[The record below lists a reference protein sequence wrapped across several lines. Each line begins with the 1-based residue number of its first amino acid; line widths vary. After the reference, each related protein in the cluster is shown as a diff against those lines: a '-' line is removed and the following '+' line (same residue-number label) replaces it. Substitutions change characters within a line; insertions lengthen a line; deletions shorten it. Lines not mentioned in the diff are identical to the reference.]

1 MIDLHCH
8 VLHGIDDGAQTLD
21 DAVALVRS
29 AAAAGAHRMVAT
41 PHVSR
46 RYPNDA
52 QTIGLH
58 VEELSSRLA
67 TEKIPVE
74 ICAGAEIA
82 AAVAAEIECE
92 QLAALRLGGGEWL
105 LLEPPFAPN
114 APLLGSLVE
123 GLQRQGHRIVLA
135 HPERCHAF
143 HRDPGLL
150 EALVRAGALTSV
162 TAGSLAGRFGGD
174 ARSFALD
181 LAGARML
188 HNVASDAHDL
198 VRRPPG
204 MAAEILQAGL
214 GGLADWLTQ
223 DVPAAILSGAEIP
236 RRPSGAAP
244 VDLRRGWRKLWRRA
258 GASEHVSRWPLASF

>member
-8 VLHGIDDGAQTLD
+8 VLHGIDDGARTLT

-29 AAAAGAHRMVAT
+29 AAVAGVGRMVAT
-41 PHVSR
+41 PHVSH

-52 QTIGLH
+52 RTIE
-58 VEELSSRLA
+58 VRVAELNRRLA
-67 TEKIPVE
+67 AEDVSVDV
-74 ICAGAEIA
+74 CAGAEIA
-82 AAVAAEIECE
+82 ASMVAEIEPE
-92 QLAALRLGGGEWL
+92 QLSALHLGIGEWL
-105 LLEPPFAPN
+105 LLEPPFAPT
-114 APLLGSLVE
+114 APLLGGLVHD
-123 GLQRQGHRIVLA
+123 LQLQGHRVVLA

-150 EALVRAGALTSV
+150 ESLVRAGALTSV
-162 TAGSLAGRFGGD
+162 TAGSLVGRFGGD

-204 MAAEILQAGL
+204 IAAELAQAGL
-214 GGLADWLTQ
+214 GGLAEWLTQ

-236 RRPSGAAP
+236 SRPAGAAP
-244 VDLRRGWRKLWRRA
+244 ADLRRGWRRLWRLRDA
-258 GASEHVSRWPLASF
+258 TEHVSRWPLA